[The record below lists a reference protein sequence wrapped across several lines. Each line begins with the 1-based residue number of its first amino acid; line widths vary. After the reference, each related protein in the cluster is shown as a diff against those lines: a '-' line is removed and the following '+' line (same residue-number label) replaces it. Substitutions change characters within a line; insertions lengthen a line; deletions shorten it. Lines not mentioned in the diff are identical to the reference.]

1 FIQMIPYNF
10 YAIAALLIV
19 FLVALF
25 KFDIGPMKKHEDR
38 AIRDNQL
45 VDPDPKKANIP
56 GDLNAVFTPHK
67 DGRVYH
73 LLIPIIILLV
83 VTITLMIWTGILNT
97 EDKITFLHIFEN
109 TDVNVSLF
117 TCGLLSVIVGVKL
130 HFQQKPPNATSVKIV
145 VEGITTLL
153 PAVSILTLA
162 WVIGGTMGD
171 LRTGEHLANIVQ
183 SSSTHAA
190 MLPFIFF
197 IVPG

>member
-1 FIQMIPYNF
+1 SFIQMIPYNF

-83 VTITLMIWTGILNT
+83 VTITLLFWTGVFNK
-97 EDKITFLHIFEN
+97 EASITFFHFFVYIY
-109 TDVNVSLF
+109 VNV
-117 TCGLLSVIVGVKL
+117 
-130 HFQQKPPNATSVKIV
+130 
-145 VEGITTLL
+145 
-153 PAVSILTLA
+153 
-162 WVIGGTMGD
+162 
-171 LRTGEHLANIVQ
+171 
-183 SSSTHAA
+183 
-190 MLPFIFF
+190 FIFSVF
-197 IVPG
+197 FFVFF